1 MNSPASKERLR
12 RVESL
17 AFHTAMG
24 LGLMRQVLE
33 RLIPTGEA
41 ELAGTMQLLDDHVR
55 RANAA
60 MEDLMIFDES
70 DEDIAGSRPRLRLVG
85 SGNMQPH

>member
-33 RLIPTGEA
+33 RLIPAGEG
-41 ELAGTMQLLDDHVR
+41 ELSRAMQLLDDHVR

-60 MEDLMIFDES
+60 MEDLMVFDENE
-70 DEDIAGSRPRLRLVG
+70 EDIAGSRPRLRLVA
-85 SGNMQPH
+85 SGKVPPH